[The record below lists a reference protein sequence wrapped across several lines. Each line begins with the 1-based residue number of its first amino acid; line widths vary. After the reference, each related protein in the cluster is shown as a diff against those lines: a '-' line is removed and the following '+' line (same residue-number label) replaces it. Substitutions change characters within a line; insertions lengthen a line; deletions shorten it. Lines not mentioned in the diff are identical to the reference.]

1 MSSDNMSSA
10 ILRIVVIP
18 AILAGLFALA
28 GCGGSGTKVC
38 NATGCCG
45 QGNAQCPAPPSHI
58 YATGI
63 DGKVSIFTVY
73 GAPVGAPTSVSGP
86 ASTFGMAA
94 LSNRFLYVSN
104 PDLTVGG
111 TSSIDAWSIDLNTG
125 GLSPLPASP
134 FPLGSFTL
142 ANGLAVN
149 TAAQV
154 LYVADSGKI
163 DALQADATGAL
174 TFVTGSPFA
183 SGTNFFLTVDPGN
196 RFVFASDEDPP
207 GSISAFTIAASGAL
221 TQVPG
226 SPFAAN
232 PNGSG
237 SQPRQIVV
245 DSTGNFAYTVLLS
258 TNQVAAF
265 SIVQSS
271 GALTPVPGS
280 PFATGNGPVALATV
294 DNFLYVSNVQDGT
307 ISGFTIDATTGILSP
322 IPGSPFAFPG
332 GPLTTDNYGGFLYT
346 ASADGMLTFSIDG
359 STGALTQVGSAVP
372 YDGATVLTYVQ

>member
-1 MSSDNMSSA
+1 MSPDNMSSA
-10 ILRIVVIP
+10 ILRTVV
-18 AILAGLFALA
+18 AFATFASLFALA
-28 GCGGSGTKVC
+28 GCGNSSPTC
-38 NATGCCG
+38 TGDCCG
-45 QGNAQCPAPPSHI
+45 PVNVACPAPPSHL

-63 DGKVSIFTVY
+63 DGKISIFTGY
-73 GAPVGAPTSVSGP
+73 SGTLGAPTSVAGP
-86 ASTFGMAA
+86 ASTFGMAV
-94 LSNRFLYVSN
+94 LGNQTLYVSN

-111 TSSIDAWSIDLNTG
+111 TSSIDAWSIDPDTG

-134 FPLGSFTL
+134 FSLGPSTL
-142 ANGLAVN
+142 ANGLAIN
-149 TAAQV
+149 TAEQV
-154 LYVADSGKI
+154 LYVADLGKI
-163 DALQADATGAL
+163 DALQADPTGAL
-174 TFVTGSPFA
+174 SLVPGSPFP
-183 SGTNFFLTVDPGN
+183 SGTSIFLTVDPGN

-207 GSISAFTIAASGAL
+207 GSISAFTIGTGGAL
-221 TQVPG
+221 AQVAG

-245 DSTGNFAYTVLLS
+245 DSTGNFVYTVLLS

-280 PFATGNGPVALATV
+280 PFATGNGPIAMATV
-294 DNFLYVSNVQDGT
+294 RNFLYVSNVQDGT
-307 ISGFTIDATTGILSP
+307 ISGFTIDGTTGILSP

-332 GPLTTDNYGGFLYT
+332 GAMITDYGSFLYT
-346 ASADGMLTFSIDG
+346 ASANGMLAFSIDD
-359 STGALTQVGSAVP
+359 STGALTQVGSAIP